1 MKQAKIETKVR
12 RSTILFHR
20 FQSQSIVASNAIQE
34 RRAKRVRS
42 ERDRPPNREGT
53 VTDLGDWWQNTDVK
67 QDATVRGRRPR
78 YPPPPS
84 LSLPSVLR
92 YQMAKSK
99 PSSSSSS
106 ESPNVMPRLCEH
118 EPKERGRERE
128 RVRSY
133 PFLPPVMYQA
143 CPRKRSP
150 SRRKAL
156 SGVGFGIMNEIPP
169 GGGSALGWL
178 TLRTTPPIFPEKE
191 EEE

>member
-20 FQSQSIVASNAIQE
+20 FQSQGIVASNAIQE

-118 EPKERGRERE
+118 EPKEREGERE
-128 RVRSY
+128 SEEL
-133 PFLPPVMYQA
+133 PFSSACNVSGLPSQA
-143 CPRKRSP
+143 QPFQEKGS
-150 SRRKAL
+150 L
-156 SGVGFGIMNEIPP
+156 
-169 GGGSALGWL
+169 GGGF
-178 TLRTTPPIFPEKE
+178 RDHE
-191 EEE
+191 